1 MIVRALDTNHDWT
14 FGRGRN
20 NYLFGKNA
28 VIQNINTRLNSFLG
42 DCFFSTSSGIDWFN
56 LLGSKSQVAVDLAVK
71 ATILNTQFVIEILE
85 SSATLDSINRTL
97 ALSYKVRIAVST
109 TENDVVAQTVS
120 FLLDEDRNILTTE
133 DGIGLAAEGL

>member
-1 MIVRALDTNHDWT
+1 MIVRALDSNHDWT
-14 FGRGRN
+14 YGRGVN

-28 VIQNINTRLNSFLG
+28 VIQSINTRLNSFLG
-42 DCFFSTSSGIDWFN
+42 DCFFSTTSGIDWFN
-56 LLGSKSQVAVDLAVK
+56 LLGSKSQVAIDLAVK

-85 SSATLDSINRTL
+85 ATSSLDTTTRTLD
-97 ALSYKVRIAVST
+97 LSYKVRIAVST
-109 TENDVVAQTVS
+109 TESDIVAQTVS